1 MSEKKLNREELNWFL
16 RLITLG
22 DRFSVRD
29 FYDRLKKG
37 FVEFLIVFFGVLVS
51 FSVEQQGED
60 FEDRGKNIDNLIG
73 LRNELMEMQEY
84 TQEYIAQNEWVTGMY
99 QDLYTRWDQDKDSVF
114 LMYEEEQEFWFP
126 PLLFYTNRD
135 PFNPPRVVY
144 DAIKLDGTFR
154 FLGSEIGRL
163 VNDNYDGT
171 DLKYLMIN
179 TDKEEKNYID
189 SYSNRLANQWVFD
202 LEQIDVE
209 SNEFWIEH
217 RQYIQQDRFIKYNL
231 FKRIELWYQINEQLT
246 YYNETLE
253 KNISVLDSVIALEED
268 QWTLIWWWGDKPSW
282 LQASPKSAPEEPR
295 PWNSQLTRK
304 IEVVYFFTFQFWAQK
319 CSL

>member
-84 TQEYIAQNEWVTGMY
+84 TREYIAQNEWVTGMY

-154 FLGSEIGRL
+154 FLGSDIGRL

-282 LQASPKSAPEEPR
+282 LQASPKSAPEEP
-295 PWNSQLTRK
+295 PALEQSTDP
-304 IEVVYFFTFQFWAQK
+304 
-319 CSL
+319 

>member
-282 LQASPKSAPEEPR
+282 LQVSPKSAPEEP
-295 PWNSQLTRK
+295 PALEQSTDP
-304 IEVVYFFTFQFWAQK
+304 
-319 CSL
+319 